1 MGVETLVQ
9 RARAFSEKYGIPL
22 AKNQFEGTV
31 DDPVPPLP
39 YMVYMLPHDMGRGA
53 DNLNNLKARDFDL
66 ELYTAADD
74 EERENLAGKM
84 EAEIF
89 PDVEYEMYLAPI
101 PDEECFQT
109 AYEVKGLLTKTKG
122 AKRA

>member
-9 RARAFSEKYGIPL
+9 RAKAFSVKHGIPL

-66 ELYTAADD
+66 ELYTVADD
-74 EERENLAGKM
+74 EEREDLAGKM

-101 PDEECFQT
+101 QDEECFQT

>member
-1 MGVETLVQ
+1 MGVDELV
-9 RARAFSEKYGIPL
+9 RRTKVFSEKHGVPL

-31 DDPVPPLP
+31 EDPVPPLP
-39 YMVYMLPHDMGRGA
+39 YMVYMLPHDTGRGA

-74 EERENLAGKM
+74 GEREDLAGKM
-84 EAEIF
+84 EVEIF
-89 PDVEYEMYLAPI
+89 LDVEYEMYLAPI

-109 AYEVKGLLTKTKG
+109 AFEVKGLLTKTKG
-122 AKRA
+122 ANRA